1 MDKERLFRYL
11 DRKYS
16 SKSEII
22 PNIPLGENADVIW
35 AEILQNRR
43 ERGIELPL
51 RNLNGDTYWYILTN
65 KMISASEVIVDE
77 LMEQGIYADST
88 VGVSAGAIFG
98 CNYKSRQIGRTL
110 RYNTRFC
117 KDKRYM
123 GLKSWITTGDLYSKD
138 FAYGEVPWKLDVF
151 DTETFARSPM
161 KFTVVCTDIETGK
174 PCYQECRMGD
184 RLDVEWMRASASLP
198 LAARPVKLNGR
209 MYLDGGI
216 SDPIPVNWM
225 LSQGYE
231 KNVVVCTRHPGYR
244 KEHNKLMPLIRLK
257 FREYPELVKLL
268 DERHIQ
274 YNRMLDKIAYLE
286 KEGRIHVIR
295 PDRDISAKP
304 VERDPAHLKE
314 IYEVGRRVMKADME
328 KLKAYLAE

>member
-1 MDKERLFRYL
+1 
-11 DRKYS
+11 
-16 SKSEII
+16 
-22 PNIPLGENADVIW
+22 
-35 AEILQNRR
+35 
-43 ERGIELPL
+43 
-51 RNLNGDTYWYILTN
+51 
-65 KMISASEVIVDE
+65 
-77 LMEQGIYADST
+77 
-88 VGVSAGAIFG
+88 
-98 CNYKSRQIGRTL
+98 
-110 RYNTRFC
+110 
-117 KDKRYM
+117 M

-231 KNVVVCTRHPGYR
+231 KNVVVCTRHSGYR
-244 KEHNKLMPLIRLK
+244 KEHNKLMPLLRLK

-268 DERHIQ
+268 DERHISIIVCLIKSHIWKKRAGSMLSARTETSVQ
-274 YNRMLDKIAYLE
+274 NRLS
-286 KEGRIHVIR
+286 VIR
-295 PDRDISAKP
+295 PI
-304 VERDPAHLKE
+304 
-314 IYEVGRRVMKADME
+314 
-328 KLKAYLAE
+328 

>member
-1 MDKERLFRYL
+1 
-11 DRKYS
+11 
-16 SKSEII
+16 
-22 PNIPLGENADVIW
+22 
-35 AEILQNRR
+35 
-43 ERGIELPL
+43 
-51 RNLNGDTYWYILTN
+51 
-65 KMISASEVIVDE
+65 
-77 LMEQGIYADST
+77 
-88 VGVSAGAIFG
+88 
-98 CNYKSRQIGRTL
+98 
-110 RYNTRFC
+110 
-117 KDKRYM
+117 
-123 GLKSWITTGDLYSKD
+123 
-138 FAYGEVPWKLDVF
+138 
-151 DTETFARSPM
+151 
-161 KFTVVCTDIETGK
+161 
-174 PCYQECRMGD
+174 MGD

-304 VERDPAHLKE
+304 VERDPTHLKE